1 MWKTGPIL
9 EIAPLVTTFIQRNTT
24 SQNSEWFFS
33 TNLHFKL
40 TIPLAKTVHCSVQ
53 HVSVNVAISSN
64 WFLSCLTISMRSL
77 QRRHWHYLLVYWW
90 KVCVCAC
97 VSHSLSRYIQHVQK
111 HHPTCEWLVWT
122 EGWDGGWHWPVMIH
136 GTIDIETRRNMIKL
150 LYIQKHLEKNININ
164 QRLCIIV
171 IINWELCLTIN
182 HLDPSNSISMRL
194 ENTTRI
200 KLFFGTSIPWW
211 HLHLLLQALQSS
223 KKTHVG
229 GMPGHQAEFGTPYWK
244 FPNIKWE
251 EVSASFLS
259 QILWFNKN
267 IINQME
273 SALLLLSVW
282 SLTPRIYTL
291 HQNQW
296 NQQLVCVCVTSMD
309 SIFSFNFSSLSASV
323 HEDAG
328 MLYNDW
334 HRLRWC
340 QSAIG
345 GTCG

>member
-1 MWKTGPIL
+1 MFNHQPFRSIKFHQHETGEYHKNKT
-9 EIAPLVTTFIQRNTT
+9 
-24 SQNSEWFFS
+24 S
-33 TNLHFKL
+33 
-40 TIPLAKTVHCSVQ
+40 
-53 HVSVNVAISSN
+53 
-64 WFLSCLTISMRSL
+64 
-77 QRRHWHYLLVYWW
+77 Y
-90 KVCVCAC
+90 
-97 VSHSLSRYIQHVQK
+97 
-111 HHPTCEWLVWT
+111 
-122 EGWDGGWHWPVMIH
+122 
-136 GTIDIETRRNMIKL
+136 
-150 LYIQKHLEKNININ
+150 
-164 QRLCIIV
+164 
-171 IINWELCLTIN
+171 
-182 HLDPSNSISMRL
+182 
-194 ENTTRI
+194 
-200 KLFFGTSIPWW
+200 GTSIPWW

-244 FPNIKWE
+244 FPNIKWG
-251 EVSASFLS
+251 EVIASFLR
-259 QILWFNKN
+259 QILWFNKT

-282 SLTPRIYTL
+282 SLTPRIYNL
-291 HQNQW
+291 HQTSGISNW
-296 NQQLVCVCVTSMD
+296 CVCVCVTSMD